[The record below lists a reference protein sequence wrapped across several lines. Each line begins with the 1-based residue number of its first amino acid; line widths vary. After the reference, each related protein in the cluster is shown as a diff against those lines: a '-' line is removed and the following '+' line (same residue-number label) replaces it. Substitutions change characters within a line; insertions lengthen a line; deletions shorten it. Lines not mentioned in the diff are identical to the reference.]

1 MASMLWVFV
10 ASLMWAAF
18 AGPASDPGPLPL
30 SEPARAVANSPA
42 DLIPRGYLPL
52 VSGRAPSTNRVVNG
66 DFEQGT
72 VGWQQSSEYSIGPIL
87 DFVSLFLEPHGGRWA
102 AWLGGEHNENSQI
115 WQAVTLGAAPAT
127 LTFWYKIDSDDNVC
141 GHDRGCVLISG
152 APVAEFDLC
161 VSTSTSDWVK
171 HTIDLS
177 AYVGQTIELRFQAE
191 TDAALLSNF
200 FVDDVA
206 ITP

>member
-1 MASMLWVFV
+1 MTSVLWALV
-10 ASLMWAAF
+10 ANLMWAAL
-18 AGPASDPGPLPL
+18 AGLASDPLPPPP
-30 SEPARAVANSPA
+30 SEPARIVANSPA

-52 VSGRAPSTNRVVNG
+52 VSGRVPSVNRVVNG
-66 DFEQGT
+66 DFEQGV
-72 VGWQQSSEYSIGPIL
+72 VGWQQSSAYSIGLIL

-115 WQAVTLGAAPAT
+115 WQNVTLGAAPAA
-127 LTFWYKIDSDDNVC
+127 LAFWYKIDSEDNVC
-141 GHDRGCVLISG
+141 GRDHGRVLIGS

-161 VSTSTSDWVK
+161 VSTNTGDWVK

-177 AYVGQTIELRFQAE
+177 AYIGQTIELRFQAE
-191 TDAALLSNF
+191 TDATLLSNF

>member
-1 MASMLWVFV
+1 MASILWVLI

-18 AGPASDPGPLPL
+18 AGPASDPGPLPP

-52 VSGRAPSTNRVVNG
+52 VSGRALAANRVVNG
-66 DFEQGT
+66 DFEQGA
-72 VGWQQSSEYSIGPIL
+72 VGWQQSSAYSGGLIL
-87 DFVSLFLEPHGGRWA
+87 DLVALALTPHGGQWA
-102 AWLGGEHNENSQI
+102 AWLGGENDENSQI
-115 WQAVTLGAAPAT
+115 WQMVILGAAPAT
-127 LTFWYKIDSDDNVC
+127 LTFWYKIDSEDNGC
-141 GHDRGCVLISG
+141 DHDRGRVLISG

-161 VSTSTSDWVK
+161 VSTNTGDWVK

-191 TDAALLSNF
+191 TDAALLSDF